1 MKNALEK
8 FKSLKLVKA
17 MGFNRVV
24 LIGVILLMCLLF
36 QLLSGVLNHG
46 NVFLTYA
53 RFSSAMN
60 YGYFIGFLALGV
72 TFVIATG
79 GIDFSIGPVMFC
91 AALISGYCLNN
102 YGFPLW
108 LCLVMCVAI
117 GAVFGTVGGFFVAYF
132 HLPSFITSM
141 ALMQIAKGIGSLFT
155 HTQNVS
161 WPNSSDPNG
170 WYRSLSNMDIRL
182 ANGGKFTLP
191 MGLILLIIVAI
202 VCAIVLNKTRPGRY
216 MICLGANREAVRLSG
231 VDTRRWEMLAYIISG
246 ALAGLAAIF
255 FVGCYTTVQPGRGD
269 TFNNEAIAACVMG
282 GTSMAGGLASILGTV
297 IGAFIIAIMQEGIL
311 SMGLN
316 ISYQYALTGLIVLG
330 AVIAD
335 TLSRRRKN

>member
-1 MKNALEK
+1 MKKALEK
-8 FKSLKLVKA
+8 VKSLKLVRI

-24 LIGVILLMCLLF
+24 LIGVIILLCLLF
-36 QLLSGVLNHG
+36 QVLSAVLNHG
-46 NVFLTYA
+46 NLFLTYA

-91 AALISGYCLNN
+91 AALVSGYCFNN
-102 YGFPLW
+102 YGFPMWVALI
-108 LCLVMCVAI
+108 MCPLI
-117 GAVFGTVGGFFVAYF
+117 GALFGSVGGFFVAYL
-132 HLPSFITSM
+132 HLPSFITSL
-141 ALMQIAKGIGSLFT
+141 ALMQIAKGVGSIFT
-155 HTQNVS
+155 KTQNVS
-161 WPNSSDPNG
+161 WPGSADPGG
-170 WYRSLSNMDIRL
+170 WYRSLSNLTVGSVNIP
-182 ANGGKFTLP
+182 T
-191 MGLILLIIVAI
+191 GLIILIVLAI
-202 VCAIVLNKTRPGRY
+202 ILSIVLNKTRAGRY

-231 VDTRRWEMLAYIISG
+231 VDTRRWEMLAYVICG
-246 ALAGLAAIF
+246 ALAGFAAIF
-255 FVGCYTTVQPGRGD
+255 YVGCYTTVQPVKGD

>member
-1 MKNALEK
+1 
-8 FKSLKLVKA
+8 
-17 MGFNRVV
+17 
-24 LIGVILLMCLLF
+24 MCLLF
-36 QLLSGVLNHG
+36 QLLSGLLNHG

-91 AALISGYCLNN
+91 AALISGYSLNN
-102 YGFPLW
+102 YGLPLW
-108 LCLVMCVAI
+108 LCLVLCVVI
-117 GAVFGTVGGFFVAYF
+117 GAVFGAVGGFFVSYF

-141 ALMQIAKGIGSLFT
+141 ALMQIAKGLGSIFT
-155 HTQNVS
+155 KTQNVS
-161 WPNSSDPNG
+161 WPNSSATNG
-170 WYRSLSNMDIRL
+170 WYRNLSNMVISTG
-182 ANGGKFTLP
+182 NGSINFPT
-191 MGLILLIIVAI
+191 GLILLILVAI
-202 VCAIVLNKTRPGRY
+202 ICAIVLNKTRIGRY
-216 MICLGANREAVRLSG
+216 IICIGANREAVRLSG
-231 VDTRRWEMLAYIISG
+231 VDTRRWEMLAYIICG
-246 ALAGLAAIF
+246 ALAGFAAIF
-255 FVGCYTTVQPGRGD
+255 YVGCYTTVQPGRGD

-297 IGAFIIAIMQEGIL
+297 IGAFIVAIMQEGIL

-316 ISYQYALTGLIVLG
+316 IAYQYDLTALIVLA

-335 TLSRRRKN
+335 TLSRRRRN

>member
-1 MKNALEK
+1 MKKALEW
-8 FKSLKLVKA
+8 FKSLKLVRI

-24 LIGVILLMCLLF
+24 LIGVIILLCLLF
-36 QLLSGVLNHG
+36 QVLSAVLNHG

-91 AALISGYCLNN
+91 AALVSGYCFNN
-102 YGFPLW
+102 YGFPMW
-108 LCLVMCVAI
+108 VALVMCPLI
-117 GAVFGTVGGFFVAYF
+117 GALFGSVGGFFVAYL
-132 HLPSFITSM
+132 HLPSFITSL
-141 ALMQIAKGIGSLFT
+141 ALMQIAKGVGSIFT
-155 HTQNVS
+155 KTQNVS
-161 WPNSSDPNG
+161 WPGSTEPGG
-170 WYRSLSNMDIRL
+170 WYRSLSNL
-182 ANGGKFTLP
+182 SVGGANIP
-191 MGLILLIIVAI
+191 MGLIILIVVAI
-202 VCAIVLNKTRPGRY
+202 ICAILLNKTRPGRY

-231 VDTRRWEMLAYIISG
+231 VDTRRWEMLAYVICG
-246 ALAGLAAIF
+246 ALAGFAAIF
-255 FVGCYTTVQPGRGD
+255 YVGCYTTVQPVKGD

-311 SMGLN
+311 SMGFN
-316 ISYQYALTGLIVLG
+316 IAFQYSLTALILLG

-335 TLSRRRKN
+335 VTSRRRRN

>member
-1 MKNALEK
+1 MKKALEK
-8 FKSLKLVKA
+8 FKSLKLVRI

-24 LIGVILLMCLLF
+24 LIGVIILLCLLF
-36 QLLSGVLNHG
+36 QVLSGVLNHG

-91 AALISGYCLNN
+91 AALVSGYCFNN
-102 YGFPLW
+102 YGFPMW
-108 LCLVMCVAI
+108 VALVMCPLI
-117 GAVFGTVGGFFVAYF
+117 GALFGSVGGFFVAYL
-132 HLPSFITSM
+132 HLPSFITSL
-141 ALMQIAKGIGSLFT
+141 ALMQIAKGVGSIFT
-155 HTQNVS
+155 KTQNVS
-161 WPNSSDPNG
+161 SPGSTEPGG
-170 WYRSLSNMDIRL
+170 WYRSLSNL
-182 ANGGKFTLP
+182 SVGGANIP
-191 MGLILLIIVAI
+191 MGLIILIVVAI
-202 VCAIVLNKTRPGRY
+202 ICAILLNKTRPGRY

-231 VDTRRWEMLAYIISG
+231 VDTRRWEMLAYVICG
-246 ALAGLAAIF
+246 TLAGFAAIF
-255 FVGCYTTVQPGRGD
+255 YVGCYTTVQPVKGD

-311 SMGLN
+311 SMGFN
-316 ISYQYALTGLIVLG
+316 IAFQYSLTALILLG

-335 TLSRRRKN
+335 VTSRRRKN

>member
-1 MKNALEK
+1 MKKALER
-8 FKSLKLVKA
+8 FKSLKLVRI

-24 LIGVILLMCLLF
+24 LIGVIILLCLLF
-36 QLLSGVLNHG
+36 QVLSGVLNHG

-91 AALISGYCLNN
+91 AALVSGYCFNN
-102 YGFPLW
+102 YGFPMW
-108 LCLVMCVAI
+108 VALVMCPLI
-117 GAVFGTVGGFFVAYF
+117 GALFGSVGGFFVAYL
-132 HLPSFITSM
+132 HLPSFITSL
-141 ALMQIAKGIGSLFT
+141 ALMQIAKGVGSIFT
-155 HTQNVS
+155 KTQNVS
-161 WPNSSDPNG
+161 WPGSTEPGG
-170 WYRSLSNMDIRL
+170 WYRSLSNL
-182 ANGGKFTLP
+182 SVGGANIP
-191 MGLILLIIVAI
+191 MGLIILIIVAI
-202 VCAIVLNKTRPGRY
+202 ICAILLNKTRPGRY

-231 VDTRRWEMLAYIISG
+231 VDTRRWEMLAYVICG
-246 ALAGLAAIF
+246 ALAGFAAIF
-255 FVGCYTTVQPGRGD
+255 YVGCYTTVQPVKGD

-311 SMGLN
+311 SMGFN
-316 ISYQYALTGLIVLG
+316 IAFQYSLTALILLG

-335 TLSRRRKN
+335 VTSRRRRN